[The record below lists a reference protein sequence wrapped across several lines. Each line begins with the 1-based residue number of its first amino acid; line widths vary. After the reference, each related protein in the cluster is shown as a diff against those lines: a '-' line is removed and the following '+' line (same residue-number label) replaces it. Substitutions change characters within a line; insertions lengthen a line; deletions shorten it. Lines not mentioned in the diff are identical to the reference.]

1 MQQLSVLLRGS
12 LHMCV
17 LAAPQRSSLAAL
29 SSPSAQRQP
38 AAFCSLCAAAAWR
51 RGLCASCLLSVSCIT
66 RLCLYRQGCQEM
78 RMIEIILVS
87 NL

>member
-38 AAFCSLCAAAAWR
+38 AAFCSLCAAAAGSVACVPLAFCPSPAS
-51 RGLCASCLLSVSCIT
+51 RGFVYIGRGAK
-66 RLCLYRQGCQEM
+66 R
-78 RMIEIILVS
+78 
-87 NL
+87 